1 MYVLHV
7 HLHVCITCRCMY
19 YMYMYIYVLH
29 VHVHVCITC
38 TCTCIYYMYM
48 QVYSKIEQ
56 CLSTAQESISDLD
69 LFVMEHKD
77 FGKGAMK
84 KCGVSPDAFIQSALQ
99 LAHFR
104 VCVQLISTCIKGTSL
119 CDSHCTTSY
128 IRQST
133 CKCCMLIYQYTCKQ
147 WVGCGFVTIY
157 SNQSYCF

>member
-1 MYVLHV
+1 M
-7 HLHVCITCRCMY
+7 
-19 YMYMYIYVLH
+19 
-29 VHVHVCITC
+29 
-38 TCTCIYYMYM
+38 YYMYM

-69 LFVMEHKD
+69 LYVMEHKD

-104 VCVQLISTCIKGTSL
+104 VSVQLISTCIKGTSL
-119 CDSHCTTSY
+119 CDSHYITSY

-133 CKCCMLIYQYTCKQ
+133 CKGCMLVYM
-147 WVGCGFVTIY
+147 
-157 SNQSYCF
+157 